1 MSVDHS
7 VQYSSSLVDTISI
20 LQQALNDF
28 CSQVL
33 LDTSFLTKSFK
44 QIHEMKREFGK
55 GYALVNV
62 GEFKPDKGEFIYP
75 QKDGV
80 ETLWL
85 DKETTHQYLNSEIA
99 ATVLNVVD
107 HESCPDKHEVFIFM
121 ASIDNGDA
129 FKEGRYSVFAKG
141 GYVPDPYR
149 IKPSSITSKQIEKRL
164 RRMATSGVRLLI
176 LNTSNPDF
184 MGKNLA
190 LWLREIK
197 RLGKHA
203 DQHFSVMIDSSDEF
217 PAELPPDLRSDCWTI
232 RIGN

>member
-1 MSVDHS
+1 MQSV
-7 VQYSSSLVDTISI
+7 
-20 LQQALNDF
+20 LNDF
-28 CSQVL
+28 CLEVL
-33 LDTSFLTKSFK
+33 EDVSFVAKAFK
-44 QIHEMKREFGK
+44 QIHQLKREFGK
-55 GYALVNV
+55 GYALINI
-62 GEFKPDKGEFIYP
+62 GEFHPDIGEFISP
-75 QKDGV
+75 RKDKL

-85 DKETTHQYLNSEIA
+85 DETSTHEYLNSEVA

-107 HESCPDKHEVFIFM
+107 HSSCPDKHEIFIFM

-129 FKEGRYSVFAKG
+129 VKVGRYSVFAKG

-149 IKPSSITSKQIEKRL
+149 LKPSSITSKQIEKRL

-176 LNTSNPDF
+176 LDTSSPAF

-197 RLGKHA
+197 RLGKQA
-203 DQHFSVMIDSSDEF
+203 DQPFSVMIDASDEF
-217 PAELPPDLRSDCWTI
+217 PAELPPDLRDDCWTI